1 MIEVVRPAARLYGS
15 LSLPGDKSI
24 SHRYALLAAL
34 SEGVSELQHF
44 ASSADCHS
52 TLGCLRDLGVRIEVE
67 GDRVTIQGRGLRGLG
82 PPGKM
87 LDAGN
92 SGTTMRLLSGILAGH
107 AFESSVTGDESL
119 RRRPMGRIL
128 EPLKLMGA
136 RVECGDR
143 ELPPLKIQG
152 GRLTG
157 IRYRLPVASAQ
168 VKSCVLLAGMYADR
182 PTAVLET
189 VPTRDHT
196 EIALEHFGASLRHEA
211 GWIEVEPEP
220 RLEGR
225 RLEIPGDLSS
235 AAFFLVAAALTPDS
249 DVLLKD
255 VGLNRR
261 RRELLDYLQRAGM
274 AVSVENECER
284 FGEARGNVRIQ
295 WRPAFLAGALPPV
308 RGNLVAALIDEI
320 PVLSVLGSQV
330 TGGLEVS
337 EAREL
342 RFKES
347 DRLSALARNLRAMGA
362 EVEEM
367 PDGLKIPGG
376 QRLRGADIDTRG
388 DHRIAMAFA
397 VAGLVAHGETRIH
410 AAECAGVSF
419 PGFFDALRRLTRD

>member
-182 PTAVLET
+182 PT
-189 VPTRDHT
+189 
-196 EIALEHFGASLRHEA
+196 
-211 GWIEVEPEP
+211 
-220 RLEGR
+220 
-225 RLEIPGDLSS
+225 
-235 AAFFLVAAALTPDS
+235 
-249 DVLLKD
+249 
-255 VGLNRR
+255 
-261 RRELLDYLQRAGM
+261 
-274 AVSVENECER
+274 
-284 FGEARGNVRIQ
+284 
-295 WRPAFLAGALPPV
+295 
-308 RGNLVAALIDEI
+308 
-320 PVLSVLGSQV
+320 
-330 TGGLEVS
+330 
-337 EAREL
+337 
-342 RFKES
+342 
-347 DRLSALARNLRAMGA
+347 
-362 EVEEM
+362 
-367 PDGLKIPGG
+367 
-376 QRLRGADIDTRG
+376 
-388 DHRIAMAFA
+388 
-397 VAGLVAHGETRIH
+397 
-410 AAECAGVSF
+410 
-419 PGFFDALRRLTRD
+419 